1 MKKYLAAKQ
10 KPTGNPVLDRSDLP
24 VWQEENGEVWGREPP
39 QAAKRPELWFW
50 TSKHRIF
57 SRKAPQ
63 KVPRGTFPLFS
74 NMLLV
79 RGKRHRHSL
88 APKTP
93 SAAACEYK
101 KIYLKA
107 SLKNYKNYE

>member
-39 QAAKRPELWFW
+39 QASKRPELWFW

-79 RGKRHRHSL
+79 RGKHHRHSL
-88 APKTP
+88 TP
-93 SAAACEYK
+93 NTPTAAAYEYR
-101 KIYLKA
+101 KICLKA
-107 SLKNYKNYE
+107 SLKNYE